1 MSSINREALW
11 REAIMDLISVSLSVL
26 LVVVL
31 LSLSLLLVLEDV
43 SLSVVGGTLS
53 HN

>member
-26 LVVVL
+26 IDVVL
-31 LSLSLLLVLEDV
+31 LSLLLLVLEDV